1 MRAFECIV
9 AKNNLGTFKTIIKT
23 TRGGYRRQETG
34 ARTVCC
40 VIDYLSEES
49 LIRRAINSE
58 NEKANHVK
66 NQLTGDYGAVPDTA
80 RYYKVEIVTY
90 GVIFNM
96 SRVWVRGKILV
107 PDMNRT
113 HDLPYTG
120 RVLLLLSYWETR
132 GERGHL
138 LVFQ

>member
-1 MRAFECIV
+1 MTYKA
-9 AKNNLGTFKTIIKT
+9 TKTSIAD
-23 TRGGYRRQETG
+23 QANWPLSFG
-34 ARTVCC
+34 AC
-40 VIDYLSEES
+40 VD
-49 LIRRAINSE
+49 
-58 NEKANHVK
+58 
-66 NQLTGDYGAVPDTA
+66 
-80 RYYKVEIVTY
+80 IVTY

>member
-1 MRAFECIV
+1 MH
-9 AKNNLGTFKTIIKT
+9 NLGTFKTIIKT

-40 VIDYLSEES
+40 VIDYLSEEAF
-49 LIRRAINSE
+49 IRRAINSE

-80 RYYKVEIVTY
+80 RYYKVEIVSY
-90 GVIFNM
+90 GVILNL
-96 SRVWVRGKILV
+96 SRVWVRGIILV

-113 HDLPYTG
+113 HDLHYTG